1 MRLAPIVIHRNPK
14 FSVKFLTPLR
24 NILFM
29 GPTIRHERFLEPVCH
44 LFTSSIQ
51 VRNCS
56 NSVKMAKLIFSHF
69 LGHSLTI
76 VGLEERKN
84 GSLGLL
90 VLDPMFKPSPA
101 ILSLIGTQFNSAAPE
116 KLLKAYRR
124 GETYLSRYP
133 NFEILR

>member
-1 MRLAPIVIHRNPK
+1 MPIVTQRNLK
-14 FSVKFLTPLR
+14 FSLKFLTTLR
-24 NILFM
+24 NILFQ
-29 GPTIRHERFLEPVCH
+29 GPTICHERFLEPVCH
-44 LFTSSIQ
+44 LCTCSIQ
-51 VRNCS
+51 VWNCF
-56 NSVKMAKLIFSHF
+56 NSVIIARVIFSHVV
-69 LGHSLTI
+69 GHSLTI

-101 ILSLIGTQFNSAAPE
+101 ILSLIGIQFNSTAPE

-124 GETYLSRYP
+124 GKSYLSEHP